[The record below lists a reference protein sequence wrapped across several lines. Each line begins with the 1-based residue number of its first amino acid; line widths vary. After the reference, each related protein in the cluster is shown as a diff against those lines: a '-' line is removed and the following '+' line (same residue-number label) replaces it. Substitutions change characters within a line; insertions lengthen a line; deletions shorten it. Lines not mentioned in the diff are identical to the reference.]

1 MMDIMIINGG
11 STIMTLF
18 DDQSMDNDDEI
29 ISLSVG
35 NYQLWLSHY
44 NGGYYHY
51 HPGMSLFYPPNFWD
65 KMG

>member
-35 NYQLWLSHY
+35 NYQL
-44 NGGYYHY
+44 
-51 HPGMSLFYPPNFWD
+51 
-65 KMG
+65 